1 MAKIAAKGA
10 IVKTGAAATPTTNL
24 TQVRSVA
31 LTIGERPMIDSTT
44 HDSVTTKDYI
54 PSPLRDTNQ
63 VEITIAY
70 DPADATHEAV
80 RAAHAAGTKWYFTV
94 ILPDAGA
101 AQWAM
106 SGFITNFSVPALN
119 PDTGLIE
126 STITYR
132 ADTVDTFTQ

>member
-10 IVKTGAAATPTTNL
+10 IVKTGSSATPTTNL
-24 TQVRSVA
+24 AQVRSVA
-31 LTIGERPMIDSTT
+31 LTVGERPMIDSTT
-44 HDSVTTKDYI
+44 HDSASTKDYI
-54 PSPLRDTNQ
+54 AAPLRDTNQ
-63 VEITIAY
+63 LEIVIAY
-70 DPADATHEAV
+70 DPAAATHEEI
-80 RAAHAAGTKWYFTV
+80 RAAHAAGTKWYFTLV
-94 ILPDAGA
+94 LPDAGA

-106 SGFITNFSVPALN
+106 SGFITGFSVPALN